1 MNGELEESPGIV
13 TSAVW
18 AMQINVRIWDQGVE
32 KQVKVEVHVPCNGSA
47 RNYICI

>member
-1 MNGELEESPGIV
+1 MDGELEESAGFV

-18 AMQINVRIWDQGVE
+18 AMQRNVCIWDQAVE

-47 RNYICI
+47 RNYICV